1 MSDEPKIPFIA
12 HDGSMVAWY
21 IYLHE
26 GLFLGEYTSP
36 MDPMGWLNQ
45 KKVFFFLGFVIETAI
60 SSSYTSLPYRELT
73 YPTSSGF
80 CH

>member
-45 KKVFFFLGFVIETAI
+45 KKVFFSWVL
-60 SSSYTSLPYRELT
+60 SLKQPSHHLIPH
-73 YPTSSGF
+73 YPTGN
-80 CH
+80 

>member
-1 MSDEPKIPFIA
+1 
-12 HDGSMVAWY
+12 MVNVGEYTPWEWY

-26 GLFLGEYTSP
+26 GLFLMVNVGEYTSP

-45 KKVFFFLGFVIETAI
+45 KKTFFF
-60 SSSYTSLPYRELT
+60 
-73 YPTSSGF
+73 SGF